1 MNPPPYW
8 EHRQQLLNAL
18 RGYRPAQ
25 TLITCAELGVFEV
38 LADSPRT
45 AEDLI
50 SALGATTRGLTVLL
64 NAAVALDLLEKRD
77 GRYANSPL
85 AMACLARPGTEGY
98 IGNFIKREGA
108 FLRRWSNL
116 TQAVRTGERPEE
128 NRRDEDPEDWVR
140 GFELALYEL
149 ARPVAPVIADALAL
163 PEDRP
168 LRALDVG
175 GGHGGYSLAL
185 ARHYPNLTATVFELP
200 RVVPVAREII
210 ANDGL
215 ADRVC
220 VQEGNFQTDDLGSG
234 YEVALLFGV
243 MVGEAPEGRAA
254 LIRKV
259 FAALNPGGRI
269 VVREFLLDP
278 DRAGPPE
285 AALFA
290 LQMLLATDS
299 GGVSTTDDVA
309 RWLLDAGFRPPQTL
323 NLPAWT
329 GSTLVV
335 AEKPQGRLDIPA
347 PG

>member
-8 EHRQQLLNAL
+8 EHRQQLLDTL

-25 TLITCAELGVFEV
+25 TLITCAELGVFEA
-38 LADSPRT
+38 LADGPRT
-45 AEDLI
+45 VEDLI
-50 SALGATTRGLTVLL
+50 SALGATPRGLMVLL

-98 IGNFIKREGA
+98 LGNFIKREGA

-128 NRRDEDPEDWVR
+128 NRRDEDLGDWVR

-149 ARPVAPVIADALAL
+149 ARSVAPAIAEALAL

-168 LRALDVG
+168 LRVIDVG

-185 ARHYPNLTATVFELP
+185 ARRYPNLTATIFELP

-210 ANDGL
+210 AGEGL

-220 VQEGNFQTDDLGSG
+220 VQEGNFQTDDLGTG
-234 YEVALLFGV
+234 YDVALLFGV

-254 LIRKV
+254 LIKK
-259 FAALNPGGRI
+259 AGTALNPGGRI
-269 VVREFLLDP
+269 VVREFVLDP
-278 DRAGPPE
+278 DRTGPPE

-299 GGVSTTDDVA
+299 GGVSATDEMR
-309 RWLLDAGFRPPQTL
+309 RWLLDAGFASPQTL
-323 NLPAWT
+323 ALPAWT
-329 GSTLVV
+329 GSTLFV
-335 AEKPQGRLDIPA
+335 AEKL
-347 PG
+347 